1 VRVCWTDWVN
11 LELESLVR
19 LLSSSDIVVHGE
31 MVIYTSV
38 QVSPQR
44 SLHPSGGTKVVFWGG
59 GGGGGGGGLKDPPL
73 PQPTF
78 IPFLIVHK
86 SSNF

>member
-38 QVSPQR
+38 QVSPVE
-44 SLHPSGGTKVVFWGG
+44 LA
-59 GGGGGGGGLKDPPL
+59 
-73 PQPTF
+73 
-78 IPFLIVHK
+78 
-86 SSNF
+86 

>member
-1 VRVCWTDWVN
+1 VN

-38 QVSPQR
+38 QVSPHR
-44 SLHPSGGTKVVFWGG
+44 SLRLFVVREQG
-59 GGGGGGGGLKDPPL
+59 K
-73 PQPTF
+73 
-78 IPFLIVHK
+78 
-86 SSNF
+86 